1 MPLGR
6 RFGSAGATAMA
17 VAVLALSG
25 ISLSAPTAAA
35 ETPAQPA
42 KAASGTAAKSRCAA
56 KPQLQAQPAT
66 AGAPITVASP
76 LTLPGSRVSATA
88 RGYQAN
94 EKVQV
99 VLYDIGGDPTT
110 VTADR
115 KGRVQV
121 DLAVPELA
129 LAGWHRVQ
137 FTGWCAGRIAVGA
150 VLVGRVGGG
159 PWPGTGYPDW
169 APWTALAIGAG
180 VIASLGL
187 LAFHLWRHREQGES

>member
-25 ISLSAPTAAA
+25 IGLSAPLAAA

-42 KAASGTAAKSRCAA
+42 KTAAKSCTTE
-56 KPQLQAQPAT
+56 PQLQAQPAT
-66 AGAPITVASP
+66 SGAPITLAAP
-76 LTLPGSRVSATA
+76 LARPGSRISATA

-99 VLYDIGGDPTT
+99 VLYDIGGEPTT

-115 KGRVQV
+115 HGRVRA
-121 DLAVPELA
+121 DLVVPEPA

-159 PWPGTGYPDW
+159 PWPGTGYPAW
-169 APWTALAIGAG
+169 VPWTALAIGVA
-180 VIASLGL
+180 VIASLGML
-187 LAFHLWRHREQGES
+187 GFHLWRHREQGEP

>member
-25 ISLSAPTAAA
+25 IGLSAPLAAA
-35 ETPAQPA
+35 ETPAQPT
-42 KAASGTAAKSRCAA
+42 KVASGAAAKNCAT

-66 AGAPITVASP
+66 SGVPISMATP
-76 LTLPGSRVSATA
+76 LTPPGSRVSATA

-99 VLYDIGGDPTT
+99 VLYDIGGEPTT

-115 KGRVQV
+115 KGRVRA

-137 FTGWCAGRIAVGA
+137 FTGWCAGRVAVGA
-150 VLVGRVGGG
+150 VLVGRVGDG

-169 APWTALAIGAG
+169 VPWTALATGVA

-187 LAFHLWRHREQGES
+187 LGFQLWRHREQGES